1 MLTAWYQSKNGVQW
15 TAVQFIKLSNCVVLR
30 YIHYSKFNYT
40 GSVGAHSPL
49 SIFSTGQIHS
59 DWSIAGQIHHRAH
72 SSHYELPPRCPRPT
86 AIPVA
91 DQITSLPSR
100 VILNIMYTYLY
111 VKNLDMLNFE
121 EGYNA
126 STTNASLLHCSIEGS
141 WSLISGQWE
150 WLQTVTGTQECLWSF
165 KGTTTCHS
173 VALRVAPLHV

>member
-1 MLTAWYQSKNGVQW
+1 MLTACYQSKNGVQW

-59 DWSIAGQIHHRAH
+59 DWSIAGQTHHRAH

-150 WLQTVTGTQECLWSF
+150 WLQTVTGTQECL
-165 KGTTTCHS
+165 
-173 VALRVAPLHV
+173 